1 MMFKSFF
8 HGLNRSLGNGLLK
21 KMALEKYLPA

>member
-8 HGLNRSLGNGLLK
+8 HGLNRSLGKGLQNK
-21 KMALEKYLPA
+21 TALEKF